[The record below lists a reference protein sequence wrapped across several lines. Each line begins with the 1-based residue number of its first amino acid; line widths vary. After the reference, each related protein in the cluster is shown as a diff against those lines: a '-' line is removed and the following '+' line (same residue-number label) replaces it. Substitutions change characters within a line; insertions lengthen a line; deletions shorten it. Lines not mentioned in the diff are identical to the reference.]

1 MMYVHMYVCM
11 YVCIPCVSSPL
22 VSGIVYVCISYM
34 RSPES
39 PVPRSPA
46 LYMYAYFIW
55 DSLSLQSPGL
65 RHLYIIPGV
74 SSPQISKIL
83 YLCIFSMC
91 TTPRDLQHGLCMFIN
106 TNAPPSPTPKLFVD
120 HHHLDQTNKPYQFL
134 TLPSNTVTQSNSF
147 TQGLS
152 DTGTKS
158 P

>member
-1 MMYVHMYVCM
+1 MTLYAYISKHTRTPYIYIYIYIYIYMMYVCMYICMYICM

-22 VSGIVYVCISYM
+22 VSGIVYVCMSYM

-91 TTPRDLQHGLCMFIN
+91 TIPNMVYVCLLTQ
-106 TNAPPSPTPKLFVD
+106 
-120 HHHLDQTNKPYQFL
+120 
-134 TLPSNTVTQSNSF
+134 TLPPRPPPNIICWPPPF
-147 TQGLS
+147 RS
-152 DTGTKS
+152 DQ
-158 P
+158 

>member
-1 MMYVHMYVCM
+1 MTLYAYISIYIYIYMMYVCMYICMYVCM
-11 YVCIPCVSSPL
+11 YVCIPCVSGHL
-22 VSGIVYVCISYM
+22 VSGVVYVCISYM

-65 RHLYIIPGV
+65 RHLYIIRGV

-91 TTPRDLQHGLCMFIN
+91 TIPRDLQHGLCMFIN
-106 TNAPPSPTPKLFVD
+106 TNAPPLPIPKHYL
-120 HHHLDQTNKPYQFL
+120 L
-134 TLPSNTVTQSNSF
+134 TTTI
-147 TQGLS
+147 
-152 DTGTKS
+152 
-158 P
+158 